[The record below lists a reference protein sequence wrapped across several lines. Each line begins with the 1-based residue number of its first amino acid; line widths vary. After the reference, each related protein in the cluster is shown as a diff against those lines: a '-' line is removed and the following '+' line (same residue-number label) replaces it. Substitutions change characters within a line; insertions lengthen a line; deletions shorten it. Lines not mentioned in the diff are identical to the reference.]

1 MPRLKQRHPPHLPLR
16 IRRPRQ
22 RPRTIHQPL
31 GAIAPKQRHLAHRIR
46 KLAIPLALI
55 IHKSLKLLANLW
67 MRRQLGVGRK
77 HNHTL
82 RRLDRFGV
90 VLDVPDAGGA
100 VLRLSRC
107 VGGRV
112 EVELVRGGVGT

>member
-31 GAIAPKQRHLAHRIR
+31 SAIAPKQRHLTHRIC

-55 IHKSLKLLANLW
+55 IHESLKLLAHLR
-67 MRRQLGVGRK
+67 MRREFGVGRK
-77 HNHTL
+77 HNHAL

-90 VLDVPDAGGA
+90 VLNVPDARGA

-107 VGGRV
+107 VGRRV
-112 EVELVRGGVGT
+112 EVELVRRGVGT